1 MICASLGTPY
11 APNLSGKL
19 LFLEDI
25 NEPTYKIDRM
35 LDQLSKQMDFKKLRG
50 ILFGS
55 FRNCFVSP
63 SDSGDLN
70 TDELIVD
77 FCLRSKIP
85 AIVGLPVGHL
95 DDFVC
100 FRIGS
105 EVRFESISNSQ
116 IFWRIEG

>member
-35 LDQLSKQMDFKKLRG
+35 PDQLSKQMDFKKLRG

-63 SDSGDLN
+63 VIAV
-70 TDELIVD
+70 T
-77 FCLRSKIP
+77 
-85 AIVGLPVGHL
+85 
-95 DDFVC
+95 
-100 FRIGS
+100 
-105 EVRFESISNSQ
+105 
-116 IFWRIEG
+116 